1 MPRAALLLITLGWA
15 LSALGET
22 VRIGDRTF
30 TVPDGLTVELIAAP
44 PLADRPITCD
54 FDEQGRLYV
63 ADSSGSRDPVKK
75 QLEDKPHRILRLE
88 DSDGDGVFDKR
99 TLFADKMMFPE
110 GTMWLDG
117 SLYVAAPPQIWKLTD
132 GDGDGVAE
140 KREVWFDGQTL
151 TGCAND
157 LHGPY
162 RGPDGY
168 IYWCKGAF
176 AKQSWPI
183 GPHKKPFTTRASHIF
198 RMRPDGTD
206 MDVVLTGGMDNPV
219 DVAFMP
225 GGERIMSCTFLQI
238 PAAGRRDGLLHAVY
252 GAVYGKVHDVID
264 EHIRTSPD
272 VMPVLSHLGPAASC
286 GLHRYESTALGREY
300 TNNVFSTAFN
310 LRKVVRHILK
320 PTGATFESTD
330 EDFLVCD
337 NLDFHPTDII
347 EDADG
352 SLIVV
357 DTGGWYKLC
366 CPTSQLH
373 KPQALGG
380 IYRVRRKD
388 AEPDDDPRGQKT
400 AWVARSEADLGNM
413 MKNDDRVVVRKRA
426 MNELVRRGP
435 KVIKS
440 LARNEEAVWVAC
452 RIGGPEARAFV
463 RSSLTTAFPPEVRMA
478 ALHAISLTRDSEA
491 AADLRKVFVDPCSG
505 TGTLRVAA
513 ESLGRIGD
521 RGAVPLLLAQLAQ
534 PSNDRFLEHSIV
546 FALIEIND
554 PAATAQGLS
563 SESPA
568 VRRGAMI
575 ALDQMESKALTAGQ
589 LARQLWSTDPRTREA
604 ARWIAGRHPDWG
616 DALAAT
622 LRQRLDAAAKASP
635 QEADELAAQLAGLA
649 RSPAVAALI
658 ADAAR
663 SGQPASR
670 NIALAAMAQ
679 ANLKDVPASWLQT
692 LSTLLLEN
700 DASIAAAASS
710 AIARMNLKK
719 EARAALAPRLLE
731 AASRTDL
738 PVAAR
743 LDLLSVMPA
752 TRDPVSPPL
761 ATFILSQLDPAA
773 PAPQRI
779 AAADIIGKSRWADEQ
794 LLVVA
799 AAVGIAGPLELDRIL
814 PAFEQSKN
822 DKVGELLVEEL
833 ARSKALTS
841 LRADVLKTRLKKFSP
856 SIQKHAEAL
865 YTRLN
870 PDAAA
875 QQARLDNLLATLP
888 AGDINR
894 GQIVFNSTKAACAT
908 CHTIG
913 YVGGKVGP
921 DLTKIGAIRQN
932 RDLLE
937 SILFPSSSFVQSFE
951 PYIVE
956 TEDGDQ
962 QSGVLRKNDA
972 QEVVLLTGP
981 QQEVRVPRK
990 DVKELRKGAV
1000 STMPA
1005 GLEQQL
1011 SPQELADLVEF
1022 LKACK

>member
-1 MPRAALLLITLGWA
+1 MPRAALLLIILGWA

-30 TVPDGLTVELIAAP
+30 TVPDGLTVELIAGP

-99 TLFADKMMFPE
+99 TVFADKMMFPE

-132 GDGDGVAE
+132 SDGDGVAE

-264 EHIRTSPD
+264 EHIRTSPE

-286 GLHRYESTALGREY
+286 GLHRYESAALGREY

-380 IYRVRRKD
+380 IYRIRRKD
-388 AEPDDDPRGQKT
+388 APKEEDPRGLKI
-400 AWVARSEADLGNM
+400 AWAARSDADLSNLL
-413 MKNDDRVVVRKRA
+413 KDERIAVRKRA
-426 MNELVRRGP
+426 ADELVRRGP

-440 LARNEEAVWVAC
+440 LGRIEEAVWVAC
-452 RIGGPEARAFV
+452 RIDGPEARSFV
-463 RSSLTTAFPPEVRMA
+463 RALVAHDAREVRLA
-478 ALHAISLTRDSEA
+478 ALHAISLWRDAESASE
-491 AADLRKVFVDPCSG
+491 LRKLISCPDRQSA
-505 TGTLRVAA
+505 RVAVEA
-513 ESLGRIGD
+513 LGRIAD
-521 RGAVPLLLAQLAQ
+521 RPAVPLLLAELAAA
-534 PSNDRFLEHSIV
+534 SSDRFLEHSLL

-575 ALDQMESKALTAGQ
+575 ALDQMEAKALTAEQ
-589 LARQLWSTDPRTREA
+589 LAHQLWSTDPRTREA
-604 ARWIAGRHPDWG
+604 ARWIASRHPDWG

-635 QEADELAAQLAGLA
+635 QEADELAAQIAGLA

-670 NIALAAMAQ
+670 NIALAAMGL
-679 ANLKDVPASWLQT
+679 ANLKDVPANWLQT
-692 LSTLLLEN
+692 LSTLLLER
-700 DASIAAAASS
+700 DVSIAAAASS

-719 EARAALAPRLLE
+719 ESRAALAPRLLE
-731 AASRTDL
+731 AAARTDL
-738 PVAAR
+738 PVTAR

-779 AAADIIGKSRWADEQ
+779 AAADIIGKSRWSDEQ

-833 ARSKALTS
+833 ARSKALSS
-841 LRADVLKTRLKKFSP
+841 LRADVLKMRLKKFGP
-856 SIQKHAEAL
+856 AVQKNAETL

-894 GQIVFNSTKAACAT
+894 GQVVFNSTKAACAT

-990 DVKELRKGAV
+990 DVKELRKGTV

>member
-15 LSALGET
+15 WSTLAET

-30 TVPDGLTVELIAAP
+30 TVPDGLTVELIAGP

-99 TLFADKMMFPE
+99 TVFADKMMFPE

-132 GDGDGVAE
+132 SDGDGVAE

-176 AKQSWPI
+176 AKQTWPI

-198 RMRPDGTD
+198 RMRPDGAD

-219 DVAFMP
+219 DVVFMP
-225 GGERIMSCTFLQI
+225 GGERIMSGTFLQI

-264 EHIRTSPD
+264 EHVRTSPE
-272 VMPVLSHLGPAASC
+272 VMPVLSHLGPSASC
-286 GLHRYESTALGREY
+286 GLHRYEGAALGKEY
-300 TNNVFSTAFN
+300 TNNVFSAAFN

-388 AEPDDDPRGQKT
+388 AERDDDPRGQKI
-400 AWVARSEADLGNM
+400 AWSVRSEADLGNM
-413 MKNDDRVVVRKRA
+413 MKRDDRVAVRKRA

-440 LARNEEAVWVAC
+440 LARDEEAVWVAC

-463 RSSLTTAFPPEVRMA
+463 RSLATAFPPEVRIA
-478 ALHAISLTRDSEA
+478 ALHAISLTRDSDA

-505 TGTLRVAA
+505 TATLRVAA
-513 ESLGRIGD
+513 EALGRIGD
-521 RGAVPLLLAQLAQ
+521 RGAVPMLLAQLAQ

-554 PAATAQGLS
+554 PVATADGLKS
-563 SESPA
+563 DSAA
-568 VRRGAMI
+568 VRRGALI
-575 ALDQMESKALTAGQ
+575 ALDQMDAKALTAEQ
-589 LARQLWSTDPRTREA
+589 LAAQLWSTDPRTRDA
-604 ARWIAGRHPDWG
+604 ARWIAGRHSDWG

-622 LRQRLDAAAKASP
+622 LRQRLDAAAKAAP

-649 RSPAVAALI
+649 KSPAVAALI

-679 ANLKDVPASWLQT
+679 ANLKDAPANWLQA
-692 LSTLLLEN
+692 LSALLL
-700 DASIAAAASS
+700 DKDSSIAAAASS
-710 AIARMNLKK
+710 ALARMNLKK
-719 EARAALAPRLLE
+719 EARAALAPKLLE
-731 AASRTDL
+731 AASRSDL
-738 PVAAR
+738 PVTAR
-743 LDLLSVMPA
+743 LDLLSTMPA

-779 AAADIIGKSRWADEQ
+779 AAADIIGKSRWSDEQ

-822 DKVGELLVEEL
+822 DKVGELLVEQL
-833 ARSKALTS
+833 AQSKALAS

-856 SIQKHAEAL
+856 AVQKNAESL
-865 YTRLN
+865 YSKLN
-870 PDAAA
+870 PDAAS
-875 QQARLDNLLATLP
+875 QQARLDQLLATLP

-894 GQIVFNSTKAACAT
+894 GQVVFNSTKAACAT

-962 QSGVLRKNDA
+962 QSGVLRRNDA

-981 QQEVRVPRK
+981 QQEVRIPRK
-990 DVKELRKGAV
+990 DVKELRKGTV

-1011 SPQELADLVEF
+1011 SQQELADLVAF